1 MSSTSEFLEK
11 KAKKSFRGFYPSK
24 KNIIRAIYEAIANVL
39 TSTVLKKKKKCYR

>member
-24 KNIIRAIYEAIANVL
+24 KNIIRAIYEATANVL
-39 TSTVLKKKKKCYR
+39 TTVLKKKKKCYC